1 MAFVQ
6 AIEIKE
12 LYSGTTLASK
22 PIMDTSIVTFW
33 VPADGPRATMMVRR
47 PDGRIALA
55 GIDARVA
62 RAAGLAHALTR
73 DSQFVQDERVFFR
86 ALPVALETA

>member
-1 MAFVQ
+1 M
-6 AIEIKE
+6 E
-12 LYSGTTLASK
+12 
-22 PIMDTSIVTFW
+22 PSIVTFW
-33 VPADGPRATMMVRR
+33 VPANSPRATMMVRR

-73 DSQFVQDERVFFR
+73 DPQFVEDERVLLR
-86 ALPVALETA
+86 DLPVTLETA

>member
-1 MAFVQ
+1 
-6 AIEIKE
+6 
-12 LYSGTTLASK
+12 
-22 PIMDTSIVTFW
+22 VTFW
-33 VPADGPRATMMVRR
+33 VPANSPRATMMVRR

-73 DSQFVQDERVFFR
+73 DPQFVEDERVLLR
-86 ALPVALETA
+86 DLPVTLETA